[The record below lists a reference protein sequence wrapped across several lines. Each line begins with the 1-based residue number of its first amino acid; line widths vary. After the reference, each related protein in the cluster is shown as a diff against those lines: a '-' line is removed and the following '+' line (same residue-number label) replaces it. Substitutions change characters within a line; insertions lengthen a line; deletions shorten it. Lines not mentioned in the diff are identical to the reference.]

1 MAGPE
6 LTLSVTGTPFVE
18 VYFDPA
24 DLDADT
30 VRLRV
35 FRLSEGRTWKVR
47 GGWDVAPG
55 VPAIDWECPFQISAA
70 YRAEMFDA
78 AGVSLGFTDTTT
90 INLDISDV
98 WVHNPL
104 SPELAVNLGPYGLK
118 AASRAT
124 SRPLDGEGVETEGS
138 AGVRAIGSGRKGVR
152 GYRIGFAVP
161 TVEAMDTVQAML
173 GTYETPQV
181 GVLCIRTPPP
191 VRIPRTFF
199 TTVSDDEEVS
209 VDTNWG
215 GGRSDFYFIG
225 NEAQPPFVGLVT
237 ALLSYE
243 DMEAAYSTYEE
254 AEAAYATYEEATRD
268 YSLAGLAG

>member
-6 LTLSVTGTPFVE
+6 LTLSVTGNPFVE

-30 VRLRV
+30 VRLRIY
-35 FRLSEGRTWKVR
+35 RLSEGRTWKVR
-47 GGWDVAPG
+47 GGWDVAVG
-55 VPAIDWECPFQISAA
+55 VPAIDWECPFQTSAA
-70 YRAEMFDA
+70 YRAEMFD
-78 AGVSLGFTDTTT
+78 VSGASIGFTDTTT
-90 INLDISDV
+90 INLDIDDV

-104 SPELAVNLGPYGLK
+104 SPELAVNLGPIGLK
-118 AASRAT
+118 AEQRST
-124 SRPLDGEGVETEGS
+124 GRPLRGESVETEGA
-138 AGVRAIGSGRKGVR
+138 AGVRRIGSGRSGVR
-152 GYRIGFAVP
+152 GYRMGFAV
-161 TVEAMDTVQAML
+161 TSTADMDTIQAML

-199 TTVSDDEEVS
+199 TTVDDDDERS
-209 VDTNWG
+209 IDTNWG
-215 GGRSDFYFIG
+215 GGRSDFTFIA
-225 NEAQPPFVGLVT
+225 NEADPPFVGLVT

-268 YSLAGLAG
+268 YSLAGLSG